1 MPKLS
6 THTAFFFF
14 FYCFIT
20 RLTYQHTQ
28 SHMLTHILCIHRGMY
43 LIHMHFILLRQI
55 HLIPL
60 LRTDSEYQQLPSNNL
75 KGCSSER
82 QRAGKSEL
90 RVQPHV
96 TDSRYCL
103 GTANGAV
110 WYHEKPT
117 SLPRKQPP
125 GTHFL
130 LRKPDAINTQLKC
143 RKQMVWLSC
152 KTGYSVSR
160 CQENYTALTYL
171 RSPYNPGL

>member
-1 MPKLS
+1 MKKETRAKRELYPTPAFGILQIVLALPQYALAGCHFPGLECQNCLR
-6 THTAFFFF
+6 TLLFFFF

-130 LRKPDAINTQLKC
+130 LRKPDAINT
-143 RKQMVWLSC
+143 
-152 KTGYSVSR
+152 
-160 CQENYTALTYL
+160 
-171 RSPYNPGL
+171 